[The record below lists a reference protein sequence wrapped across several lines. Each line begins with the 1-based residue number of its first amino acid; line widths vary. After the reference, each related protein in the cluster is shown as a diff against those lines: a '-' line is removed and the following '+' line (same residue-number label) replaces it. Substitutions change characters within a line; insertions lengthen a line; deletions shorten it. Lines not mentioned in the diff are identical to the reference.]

1 MLEPCQRSKDRDRGF
16 TLIEVLVALFIV
28 SLTLISGMKASS
40 TLSQSAE
47 RSQSSFLA
55 QLCTDNFL
63 TNLRL
68 SAQLPGV
75 GEQDVFCAEA
85 SHAMT
90 VHVQV
95 SVTPNPSFRRLD
107 VQVFEK
113 NWPILKVSTVV
124 GQ

>member
-1 MLEPCQRSKDRDRGF
+1 MLEPGHRSKDRDRGF

-55 QLCTDNFL
+55 QLCIDNFL

-68 SAQLPGV
+68 SAQWPGV

>member
-1 MLEPCQRSKDRDRGF
+1 MTPPWHQTVKTKGF

-47 RSQSSFLA
+47 RSQSALLA
-55 QLCTDNFL
+55 QLCADNFL

-68 SAQLPGV
+68 SGQLPGV
-75 GEQDVFCAEA
+75 GAQDVFCPQA
-85 SHAMT
+85 SHGLKL
-90 VHVQV
+90 HVLV

-113 NWPILKVSTVV
+113 NWPILRLSTVV